1 VPARGGLAQ
10 HLRQAAA
17 VEDAVSEH
25 QGDGVLADEVAAD
38 DEGIRHSARAVL
50 MGIRE
55 IHTDLGAVAEQPMEQ
70 RLVLRRRDDEDVP
83 DTREHQGGQRIID
96 HRLVEDRQELLRH
109 HGGYRIEPGTRSL
122 CQDNALHAIS
132 KPKPNVHHVI
142 MHGSARA
149 SRYGPRKT

>member
-109 HGGYRIEPGTRSL
+109 HAGQRVQPR
-122 CQDNALHAIS
+122 
-132 KPKPNVHHVI
+132 
-142 MHGSARA
+142 ARA
-149 SRYGPRKT
+149 ARQHDPLHQLFASACR